1 MKKLMLCVAV
11 LAASLGGVARAQD
24 FTGDWQGTLKVTGSD
39 LRMVMRVSRGDKGA
53 WGVKLIN
60 ADRATQPMNASSVTV
75 DGTSFK
81 FSADLMG
88 ASFAGKLSPDGKS
101 ISGTWTQ
108 GPQPVPLE
116 LVRATPETAWE
127 LPAPPAPPKPMAA
140 DADPAFDV
148 ATIKPNPSGDVTLR
162 QLTMNGHNFIL
173 RNGSL
178 ADMIAFAYNVQKKQ
192 IVNAPDW
199 EDKDR
204 YDIGGVPD
212 VEGAPNLDQ
221 LRIMMRK
228 LLAERYALKFHHE
241 KREMPAFVLSAG
253 KTEPKLTKS
262 ESTSTLPN
270 VGMRP
275 APNGMRAMLTNA
287 TTADFTVFLQ
297 MLVLDKPVV
306 DQTGI
311 TGRYDI
317 SVTFTPDDSQ
327 FNGRPPKGPP
337 LAEGTEPAP
346 DLYSAI
352 QEQLGMKLSPEKTLV
367 DVIAIDHVEKPTP
380 N

>member
-1 MKKLMLCVAV
+1 MKKLMLCLAV
-11 LAASLGGVARAQD
+11 IAAMLGSRAGAQD
-24 FTGDWQGTLKVTGSD
+24 FSGDWQGVLKVTGSD
-39 LRMVMRVSRGDKGA
+39 IRMVMRVSRGDKGA
-53 WGVKLIN
+53 WAVKLIN

-81 FSADLMG
+81 FSVDLMG
-88 ASFAGKLSPDGKS
+88 ASFAGKLSTDGKS
-101 ISGTWTQ
+101 ISGNWTQ

-116 LVRATPETAWE
+116 LVRATAQTAWE
-127 LPAPPAPPKPMAA
+127 IPTPPAAPKPMAA
-140 DADPAFDV
+140 DADPSFDV
-148 ATIKPNPSGDVTLR
+148 ATIKPNPSGEPTLR
-162 QLTMNGHNFIL
+162 QLTMNGRNFVL

-178 ADMIAFAYNVQKKQ
+178 ADLIAFAYNVQKKQ

-204 YDIGGVPD
+204 YDIAGVPN

-228 LLAERYALKFHHE
+228 LLADRYALKFHHE
-241 KREMPAFVLSAG
+241 KREMEAFVLSAG
-253 KTEPKLTKS
+253 KAQAKLTKS
-262 ESTSTLPN
+262 ESTDSVPN
-270 VGMRP
+270 VSMRP
-275 APNGMRAMLTNA
+275 APNGIRAILTNA
-287 TTADFTVFLQ
+287 STADFSVYLQ
-297 MLVLDKPVV
+297 MIVLDKPVV

-327 FNGRPPKGPP
+327 FNGRPPKGPQ

-346 DLYSAI
+346 DLFSAI
-352 QEQLGMKLSPEKTLV
+352 QQQLGMKLSPEKTQV
-367 DVIAIDHVEKPTP
+367 DVIAIDHVEKPTA

>member
-1 MKKLMLCVAV
+1 MLYVAV
-11 LAASLGGVARAQD
+11 FAAMVGSVARAQD
-24 FTGDWQGTLKVTGSD
+24 IAGDWQGTLAAGKGVR
-39 LRMVMRVSRGDKGA
+39 LVARIAKADKG
-53 WGVKLIN
+53 WT
-60 ADRATQPMNASSVTV
+60 ATLYNVDQAGQALKASSVVV
-75 DGTSFK
+75 DGSTFK
-81 FSADLMG
+81 LSIDTMSITFD
-88 ASFAGKLSPDGKS
+88 GKLSADGKS
-101 ISGTWTQ
+101 ITGTWTQ
-108 GPQPVPLE
+108 GAQSNPLT
-116 LVRATPETAWE
+116 LARTTPETAWE
-127 LPAPPAPPKPMAA
+127 IPAPPAPPKPMAA
-140 DADPAFDV
+140 DADPSFDV

-162 QLTMNGHNFIL
+162 QLTMNGRNFIL

-178 ADMIAFAYNVQKKQ
+178 ADMISFAYNVQKKQ

-204 YDIGGVPD
+204 YDIAAVPN

-221 LRIMMRK
+221 VRIMMRK
-228 LLAERYALKFHHE
+228 LLADRYALKFHHE
-241 KREMPAFVLSAG
+241 KREMAAFVLSAG
-253 KTEPKLTKS
+253 KSEPKLTKS
-262 ESTSTLPN
+262 ESTNPMPNN
-270 VGMRP
+270 VGIRP
-275 APNGMRAMLTNA
+275 APNGIKAVLTNA

-297 MLVLDKPVV
+297 LLVLDKPVV

-352 QEQLGMKLSPEKTLV
+352 QQQLGMKLSSEKASV
-367 DVIAIDHVEKPTP
+367 DVIAIDHVEKPSP